1 MQILT
6 VILIIGILIFVHEL
20 GHFLAAKSLKIPVK
34 VFSIGFPF
42 GNFKPLI
49 SFKWGETDCQLNALP
64 LGGFCA
70 FMDDEKELEKNPD
83 NPDFLNN
90 RKVWERFIVISGG
103 VVFNFIFAFIVAVVM
118 FFSLGIPEGRE
129 YQDGVTIAD
138 VSSGSPADNAGI
150 KALDTVIQV
159 DDIPLN
165 FEYDLNQVADN
176 LIPSKS
182 EQKEVD
188 VSYLS
193 NGIMNEG
200 KLDFNK
206 DGKRISTEE
215 VRGIWI
221 TKILDGSIGSQAG
234 FKENDI
240 IVSINGKNFK
250 GVRNPEGFMKGIFK
264 ENKGSAVKIDF
275 IRDGKI
281 QSFDVTPDSE
291 GKIGVGID
299 FIKGLILKDKS
310 LSIPENSIIL
320 EINKSPLYDTSSL
333 MRQIIAKH
341 KDGTPAKIII
351 KRKDEV
357 LAPITVTPQE
367 SGIIGVQIQGAIK
380 EVNRSPV
387 SFIEPFT
394 TSAKFITRTSV
405 LLFDGLVKMVTGQL
419 SSNEVGGPIM
429 VVAKGAEI
437 AKADYSKLFQ
447 FTILISLELVILN
460 VIPLPAV
467 DGGHLFL
474 LIIEMIRGKRLKR
487 EFEEKIHYTGL
498 LVLLGLGVFL
508 IFKDVLTLSKII
520 K

>member
-1 MQILT
+1 
-6 VILIIGILIFVHEL
+6 
-20 GHFLAAKSLKIPVK
+20 
-34 VFSIGFPF
+34 
-42 GNFKPLI
+42 I
-49 SFKWGETDCQLNALP
+49 S
-64 LGGFCA
+64 
-70 FMDDEKELEKNPD
+70 
-83 NPDFLNN
+83 
-90 RKVWERFIVISGG
+90 
-103 VVFNFIFAFIVAVVM
+103 
-118 FFSLGIPEGRE
+118 
-129 YQDGVTIAD
+129 
-138 VSSGSPADNAGI
+138 
-150 KALDTVIQV
+150 
-159 DDIPLN
+159 
-165 FEYDLNQVADN
+165 
-176 LIPSKS
+176 SKS

-206 DGKRISTEE
+206 SGKRISTEE

-221 TKILDGSIGSQAG
+221 TKVLDGSIGSQAG

-240 IVSINGKNFK
+240 IVSINGKDFK
-250 GVRNPEGFMKGIFK
+250 GVRNPEGFMKSIFK

-275 IRDGKI
+275 LRDGKI

-310 LSIPENSIIL
+310 FSIPENSIIL

-380 EVNRSPV
+380 EVNRAPV

-405 LLFDGLVKMVTGQL
+405 LLFDGLIKMVTGQL

-447 FTILISLELVILN
+447 FTILISIELVILN
-460 VIPLPAV
+460 VLPLPAV

-487 EFEEKIHYTGL
+487 EFEEKIHYAGL
-498 LVLLGLGVFL
+498 IVLLGLGVFL

>member
-42 GNFKPLI
+42 GNMKPLI

-83 NPDFLNN
+83 SPDFLNN

-103 VVFNFIFAFIVAVVM
+103 VVFNFIFAFIVAVIM

-138 VSSGSPADNAGI
+138 VSSGSPADLAGI
-150 KALDTVIQV
+150 KPLDTVIQV

-165 FEYDLNQVADN
+165 FEYNLNQIADN
-176 LIPSKS
+176 LISNKD
-182 EQKEVD
+182 QEVD
-188 VSYLS
+188 ISYLS
-193 NGIMNEG
+193 NGIINEG
-200 KLDFNK
+200 KIKFNK
-206 DGKRISTEE
+206 DGKRINTEE

-221 TKILDGSIGSQAG
+221 TKVLENGIGSQAG

-240 IVSINGKNFK
+240 IVAINGKDFK

-264 ENKGSAVKIDF
+264 ENKSNSVKIDF
-275 IRDGKI
+275 LRDGKI
-281 QSFDVTPDSE
+281 QIINVTPDSE
-291 GKIGVGID
+291 GKIGIGID
-299 FIKGLILKDKS
+299 FIKGLLLKEKS
-310 LSIPENSIIL
+310 NSVSENSIIL

-333 MRQIIAKH
+333 MKQVIAKH
-341 KDGTPAKIII
+341 KDGTPAKVVI

-357 LAPITVTPQE
+357 LSPITITPE
-367 SGIIGVQIQGAIK
+367 STGIIGVQIQGAIK
-380 EVNRSPV
+380 EVNRAPV

-405 LLFDGLVKMVTGQL
+405 LLFDGLLKMVTGQL

-447 FTILISLELVILN
+447 FTILISIELVILN
-460 VIPLPAV
+460 VLPLPAV

-487 EFEEKIHYTGL
+487 EFEEKIHYAGL
-498 LVLLGLGVFL
+498 IVLLGLGVFL

>member
-42 GNFKPLI
+42 GNMKPLI

-83 NPDFLNN
+83 SPDFLNN

-103 VVFNFIFAFIVAVVM
+103 VVFNFIFAFIVAVIM

-138 VSSGSPADNAGI
+138 VSSGSPADLAGI
-150 KALDTVIQV
+150 KPLDTVIQV

-165 FEYDLNQVADN
+165 FEYNLNQIADN
-176 LIPSKS
+176 LISNKD
-182 EQKEVD
+182 QEVD
-188 VSYLS
+188 ISYLS
-193 NGIMNEG
+193 NGIINEG
-200 KLDFNK
+200 KINFNK
-206 DGKRISTEE
+206 DGKRITTEE

-221 TKILDGSIGSQAG
+221 TKVLENGIGSQAG

-240 IVSINGKNFK
+240 IVAINGKDFK

-264 ENKGSAVKIDF
+264 ENKSNSVKIDF
-275 IRDGKI
+275 LRDGKI
-281 QSFDVTPDSE
+281 QTINVTPDSE
-291 GKIGVGID
+291 GKIGIGID
-299 FIKGLILKDKS
+299 FIKGLLLKEKS
-310 LSIPENSIIL
+310 NSVSENSIIL

-333 MRQIIAKH
+333 MKQVIAKH
-341 KDGTPAKIII
+341 KDGTPAKVVI

-357 LAPITVTPQE
+357 LSPMTITPE
-367 SGIIGVQIQGAIK
+367 STGIIGVQIQGAIK
-380 EVNRSPV
+380 EVNRAPV

-405 LLFDGLVKMVTGQL
+405 LLFDGLLKMVTGQL

-447 FTILISLELVILN
+447 FTILISIELVILN
-460 VIPLPAV
+460 VLPLPAV

-487 EFEEKIHYTGL
+487 EFEEKIHYAGL
-498 LVLLGLGVFL
+498 IVLLGLGVFL